1 MSIETRTAGE
11 RGTVHLAARVPSTL
25 PDSERTALYDG
36 QERAYLVELHKI
48 GDVDEVGRVWRHHY
62 RAVYAT
68 ITGQRAVTVR
78 VEQAECLPSTLPI
91 HEKSGTLVPQA
102 ARDCFEDRIRSL
114 HIDDG
119 ESR

>member
-25 PDSERTALYDG
+25 PDTDRTALYDG

-48 GDVDEVGRVWRHHY
+48 GDVDDVGRVWRHHY

-78 VEQAECLPSTLPI
+78 VEQAESLPAAVPI
-91 HEKSGTLVPQA
+91 HKKSGTLVPQD
-102 ARDCFEDRIRSL
+102 ARDRFEDRIRSL
-114 HIDDG
+114 HIEDG
-119 ESR
+119 DSR